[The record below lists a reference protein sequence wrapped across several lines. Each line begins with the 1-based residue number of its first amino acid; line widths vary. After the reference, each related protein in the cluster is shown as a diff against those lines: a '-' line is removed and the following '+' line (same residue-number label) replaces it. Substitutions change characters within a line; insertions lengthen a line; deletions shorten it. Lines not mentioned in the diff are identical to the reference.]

1 MSALATSAPGTG
13 SVRIRSTFG
22 QWLWLLATVTG
33 AIVLTQAGLAF
44 AFRGTPGVTEQMFV
58 SVATFAVT
66 WSVLS
71 ALMLRWQGVT
81 LAPDGLH
88 VHNLQAR
95 TIRWVDIASV
105 STDRMLGTTYVIV
118 WEASGRSTRTCPT
131 SPPIAHLGAGIT
143 AQENGVTASFSG
155 DGAITAWSAVQA
167 KS

>member
-1 MSALATSAPGTG
+1 MSALATLAPGTG

-22 QWLWLLATVTG
+22 QWLWLLGAVTV
-33 AIVLTQAGLAF
+33 ANALTQGGLALV
-44 AFRGTPGVTEQMFV
+44 FRGTPAAEQGFL

-71 ALMLRWQGVT
+71 ALLFRWQGVT
-81 LAPDGLH
+81 LAPDALH

-118 WEASGRSTRTCPT
+118 WEASGRSTRLRAPT
-131 SPPIAHLGAGIT
+131 TGLLAWDRDFQAKYQT
-143 AQENGVTASFSG
+143 
-155 DGAITAWSAVQA
+155 ITAWHQALRGSADPN
-167 KS
+167 